1 MCQRFDVTEN
11 LKNFTKFLGTK
22 RALTAGC
29 MDHGG
34 ASFDRASLHFFIVA
48 AAAVQLRPG
57 LDANFFCKMVTV
69 TFSLLFGKYCPIMV

>member
-1 MCQRFDVTEN
+1 
-11 LKNFTKFLGTK
+11 
-22 RALTAGC
+22 